1 MASNSMSTG
10 RRITSRLSYSF
21 GAFGHDMFYA
31 TLSTYFMI
39 FITSHLFD
47 KSSSASNDKMIFYIT
62 FIIGALRI
70 VELLI
75 DPFIGNAIDNTNSR
89 WGHFKPWILAGGTI
103 GSVIL
108 AILFSNMLGLNES
121 NPLMYLIVF
130 AVLYITMDIFYSFK
144 DVGFWSMIPAISFD
158 SAEREKTATF
168 ARVGS
173 NIGQNIVGVIVMP
186 LVIFFSINKN
196 SGQGDLRGWFMF
208 AVTVG
213 FISWFSAVIVAMG
226 TKENDSLLRK
236 NTERT
241 RLRDVFKVLAR
252 NDQLM
257 WLSLTYCL
265 YTAGIQITNA
275 SQLYYFT
282 YIMGKPGQYSILMSI
297 NMVVGIFAVLTF
309 PPLAQKFSRRNV
321 FFACIATM
329 LVAMLIFAFAGS
341 NLLLVLIAA
350 VLFYIPQPLVF
361 LVVLMIISDSVEY
374 GQLKFGH
381 RDESLTLAVRPLLD
395 KLGGAISN
403 WVVGAAAVL
412 AGMTAGATAS
422 SISTSGHVTFKLFM
436 FGVPALLMLI
446 GTFIFFKKVT
456 LDEKEHAEIVDELEK
471 TWHEHLETGGEESM
485 QEIEKKVS
493 ATTTSYK
500 SPIDGAY
507 VNLADVSDE
516 NFSSG
521 NMGKG
526 FAIKPTDGKVYAPF
540 DGTVEAT
547 FPTRHAIG
555 LRSDTGILTLIH
567 IGIGTVKM
575 QGTGFVQY
583 VQKGDHVKQ
592 GQELIE
598 FWQPAIKKAGY
609 DDTVMIVVT
618 NFKDIKDFNYIKDAG
633 DVTHG
638 EEILNLSNPDNDDG
652 QSTKS

>member
-1 MASNSMSTG
+1 MASNTSESTG
-10 RRITSRLSYSF
+10 RKIVSRLSYSF

-47 KSSSASNDKMIFYIT
+47 KSSSASNDRMIFVIT
-62 FIIGALRI
+62 LIIGCLRV

-75 DPFIGNAIDNTNSR
+75 DPLIGNAIDNTNTK

-103 GSVIL
+103 GSI
-108 AILFSNMLGLNES
+108 AITILFSNMFGLNTS
-121 NPLMYLIVF
+121 NPILYLIFF
-130 AVLYITMDIFYSFK
+130 AILYITMDIFYSFK

-158 SAEREKTATF
+158 SAEREKTATY

-186 LVIFFSINKN
+186 LVVFFSINAN
-196 SGQGDLRGWFMF
+196 HGQGDLRGWFLF
-208 AVTVG
+208 AATIA
-213 FISWFSAVIVAMG
+213 FISWFSAVIVSIG

-236 NTERT
+236 NTEKT
-241 RLRDVFKVLAR
+241 RLRDVFRVLGR

-257 WLSLTYCL
+257 WLSLTYGL

-275 SQLYYFT
+275 SELYYFT
-282 YIMGKPGQYSILMSI
+282 YIMGKPGQYSWLMSL
-297 NMVVGIFAVLTF
+297 NMAAGIVAVLLF

-321 FFACIATM
+321 FFYCIGLM
-329 LVAMLIFAFAGS
+329 LLAMLLFAFAGS
-341 NLLLVLIAA
+341 SLILVLIAA
-350 VLFYIPQPLVF
+350 VLFYVPQPLVF

-395 KLGGAISN
+395 KFGGAISN
-403 WVVGAAAVL
+403 WVVGLAAVL
-412 AGMTAGATAS
+412 AGMTAGATAGN
-422 SISTSGHVTFKLFM
+422 ITTQGNITFKLFM
-436 FGVPALLMLI
+436 FGVPAILMIL
-446 GTFIFFKKVT
+446 GSFIFFKKVT
-456 LDEKEHAEIVDELEK
+456 LDEKEHAKIVDELEK
-471 TWHEHLETGGEESM
+471 TWHEHLETNGEESM
-485 QEIEKKVS
+485 QEIEKKVA

-500 SPIDGAY
+500 APISGTL
-507 VNLADVSDE
+507 VPLTSVSDE
-516 NFSSG
+516 NFASG

-526 FAIKPTDGKVYAPF
+526 FAIKPTDGKVFAPF

-555 LRSDTGILTLIH
+555 LRSDDGILTLIH

-583 VQKGDHVKQ
+583 VDKGQHVKQ

-598 FWQPAIKKAGY
+598 FWQPAIKKAGF
-609 DDTVMIVVT
+609 DDTVMVVVT
-618 NFKDIKDFNYIKDAG
+618 NYKDIKDFNYIKEAG
-633 DVTHG
+633 DITHG
-638 EEILNLSNPDNDDG
+638 DEVLNLSKPEVKDDS
-652 QSTKS
+652 QS

>member
-1 MASNSMSTG
+1 MASNTTESTG
-10 RRITSRLSYSF
+10 RKITSRLSYSF

-62 FIIGALRI
+62 FIIGALRV

-75 DPFIGNAIDNTNSR
+75 DPFIGNAIDNTNTR
-89 WGHFKPWILAGGTI
+89 WGHFKPWILAGGTV
-103 GSVIL
+103 GSIAL
-108 AILFSNMLGLNES
+108 SILFSNMFGLNSS
-121 NPLMYLIVF
+121 NPLLYLIIF
-130 AVLYITMDIFYSFK
+130 AILYIMMDIFYSFK

-173 NIGQNIVGVIVMP
+173 NIGANIVGVVVMP
-186 LVIFFSINKN
+186 LVVFFSIDKN
-196 SGQGDLRGWFMF
+196 NGQGDLRGWFMF
-208 AVTVG
+208 AATIAFV
-213 FISWFSAVIVAMG
+213 SWFSAVIVALG

-236 NTERT
+236 NTEKT

-282 YIMGKPGQYSILMSI
+282 YIMGKPGQYSLLMTL
-297 NMVVGIFAVLTF
+297 NMIIGIFTVLMF

-321 FFACIATM
+321 FFACIGTM
-329 LVAMLIFAFAGS
+329 LLAMLIFSFAGA
-341 NLLLVLIAA
+341 NLFLVLLAA

-395 KLGGAISN
+395 KLGGAVSN
-403 WVVGAAAVL
+403 WVVGVAAVL
-412 AGMTAGATAS
+412 AGMTAGATANTVTHQGN
-422 SISTSGHVTFKLFM
+422 ITFKMFM
-436 FGVPALLMLI
+436 FGVPALLMII

-456 LDEKEHAEIVDELEK
+456 LDEKEHAKIVDELEK
-471 TWHEHLETGGEESM
+471 TWNEHLETNGQESM
-485 QEIEKKVS
+485 ADIVKEVAKD
-493 ATTTSYK
+493 TTYTA
-500 SPIDGAY
+500 PISGTM
-507 VNLADVSDE
+507 LALSDVSDQ
-516 NFSSG
+516 NFASG

-526 FAIKPTDGKVYAPF
+526 FAIKPSDGKVFAPF

-555 LRSDTGILTLIH
+555 LRSDSGILTLIH
-567 IGIGTVKM
+567 IGIGTVEM
-575 QGTGFVQY
+575 RGTGFVQY
-583 VQKGDHVKQ
+583 VDKGQHVTQ

-598 FWQPAIKKAGY
+598 FWDPAIKKAGH
-609 DDTVMIVVT
+609 DDTVMVVI
-618 NFKDIKDFNYIKDAG
+618 NNYKDIKDFKYVVESGEVNHG
-633 DVTHG
+633 DDLLT
-638 EEILNLSNPDNDDG
+638 LSKPEQKSDDND
-652 QSTKS
+652 QK

>member
-236 NTERT
+236 NTEKT

>member
-1 MASNSMSTG
+1 
-10 RRITSRLSYSF
+10 
-21 GAFGHDMFYA
+21 MFYA

-236 NTERT
+236 NTEKT

-297 NMVVGIFAVLTF
+297 NMIVGIFAVLTF

-422 SISTSGHVTFKLFM
+422 NISTSGHVTFKLFM

-652 QSTKS
+652 QSTQS